1 VPFLATSDHNSGRAC
16 FRATTPKENE
26 MKTKNWTTLIILSIV
41 LVFLNG
47 CGDKKEEAAQ
57 QTTTEAVKEQVQEA
71 TDKAGEMAE
80 EATEKT
86 TEMAKEATDAVKEG
100 TAAAM
105 DWSQEKID
113 AFMSEA
119 KTQLGDF
126 DAKFEELSAKA
137 AEMDDAAKEA
147 LSGQMEELATLKDA
161 AAEKL
166 ASLQDASGD
175 AWAAA
180 KAEYDELIEQIK
192 TLYENIKESMMG

>member
-1 VPFLATSDHNSGRAC
+1 
-16 FRATTPKENE
+16 
-26 MKTKNWTTLIILSIV
+26 MKTNRWTTLIILGIV

-57 QTTTEAVKEQVQEA
+57 KTTTEILKEQLQEA
-71 TDKAGEMAE
+71 TDKSIEMAK

-86 TEMAKEATDAVKEG
+86 SEMDKEATDAVKEG

-105 DWSQEKID
+105 DWSKEKMD
-113 AFMSEA
+113 AFMAEA

-126 DAKFEELSAKA
+126 DTKFEELGAKA
-137 AEMDDAAKEA
+137 AEMDDAAKAAFSE
-147 LSGQMEELATLKDA
+147 QMKELGTLKDA

-166 ASLQDASGD
+166 AALETASGD

-180 KAEYDELIEQIK
+180 KAEYDELIEKIK
-192 TLYENIKESMMG
+192 TLYENIKLSMMG